1 MDGRGARMKT
11 CWFIVIES
19 MGLWWVD
26 CEGKAYGPFETRE
39 EAEGEAKRI
48 ALTYGD
54 DARRSQVFAAE
65 ENGTHRLI
73 WSGPVPAL

>member
-1 MDGRGARMKT
+1 MKT

-19 MGLWWVD
+19 MGSWWVD
-26 CEGKAYGPFETRE
+26 CEGKSYGPFETRA

-54 DARRSQVFAAE
+54 ETRRSQVFAAG
-65 ENGTHRLI
+65 ENGSHRLI
-73 WSGPVPAL
+73 WSGPLPAG